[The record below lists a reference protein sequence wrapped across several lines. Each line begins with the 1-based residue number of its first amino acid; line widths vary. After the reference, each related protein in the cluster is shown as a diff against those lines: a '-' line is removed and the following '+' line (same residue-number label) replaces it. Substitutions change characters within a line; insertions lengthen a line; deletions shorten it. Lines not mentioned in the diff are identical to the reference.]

1 MTPICKHCG
10 ANLLGRWTY
19 CCKTAQSESFAIL
32 ESLGGSRPGT
42 MKNEFPQTKLLRI
55 GPTDAELAERW
66 RFVAVMAMMFAVGGW
81 LTVGALVLATIYR

>member
-1 MTPICKHCG
+1 MKDCPKCRLSTDPAKPYRCPDCG
-10 ANLLGRWTY
+10 RIRF
-19 CCKTAQSESFAIL
+19 ESMPNPL
-32 ESLGGSRPGT
+32 NESYQQPL
-42 MKNEFPQTKLLRI
+42 KLLRI